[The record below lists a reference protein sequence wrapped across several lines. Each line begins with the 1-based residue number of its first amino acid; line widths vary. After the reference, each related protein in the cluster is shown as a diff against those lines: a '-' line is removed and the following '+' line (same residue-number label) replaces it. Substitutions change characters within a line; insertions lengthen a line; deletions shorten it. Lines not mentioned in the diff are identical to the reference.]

1 MLAKKGKNTMN
12 NANGSATAKK
22 NAGAKWNVEK
32 AGFDASSAKAIS
44 AAQLLADMAE
54 GKLQAGEAYK
64 VCEPVVLAS
73 GVDYRANGA
82 VIFAERGLTVDGA
95 ESVAL
100 RDAIIVANGAA
111 IKGCGKDLT
120 VYACY
125 LGGGV
130 ELCGED
136 VTVQGCIVEGSVTV
150 KGESCIVRENTV
162 SAGICVGAGSVNTL
176 VALNKVKSVEICGCF
191 NTSVVLNSACCISGK
206 GNTNLYVVDN
216 VAQSIDISDN
226 NYLIA
231 NGNGYS
237 EFKAEN
243 NENVNGD
250 DVTDVDARVEYGANE
265 ELLPHTNKDLF
276 VGMKRKKF
284 ITDPSL
290 EEKKAFSAYMR
301 TCAPMGKFV
310 IIPPG
315 AYAVEGEVYIDGAYN
330 DTTIYAYGVY
340 SECCYTDHKMY
351 KGLFL
356 YHIFKVHDFRVYGLT
371 IGRALP
377 SCGQVRIVDT
387 FIEADGVRYES
398 EADVPEGAT
407 PEYKLTAYSEAGF
420 DDGFTQTNPEIFHT
434 WWPETFLYDEKTGEH
449 KMYPEENPDAFH
461 KCVRNVDENGN
472 SDGSMTITLLD
483 KVAPTLSW
491 KAKDIYD
498 RIKPGTVMTCRFSN
512 GRYHVY
518 ILYSTNILFRD
529 VVLYGYAGGMANVAM
544 GTDEVY
550 FERFHDTPQGN
561 SLIDRETYERYL
573 AIQKKYGVDM
583 EVFEDKAWDGT
594 VRYRGPKGRSSSVD
608 AFHITHTKTGYNVI
622 SSLLEGMVDDGSN
635 QKGNSS
641 RLHAIKDNGDGTTTI
656 QYKPTMF
663 SARWCAMRRPDAA
676 PGLELSFVNCRNFAK
691 GDIVFIYAPSGQV
704 VCETPALTDFQ
715 PVGKYLNVFVDAS
728 KECDVYETT
737 VATKDVNFDALYNPL
752 TGIPYDISS
761 NDVGWVDNG
770 WTKYDDSQRITVDNL
785 SWNACNYTMDN
796 VMVHCGHTRG
806 YLIKSADVTVKH
818 CTFRNIS
825 YAGLLIKPE
834 KSWAESSI
842 SRRLMITNNLFDNT
856 GYMSNFVLHREFACI
871 TIVSTSKIANEKMLP
886 MDDITVTHCKFT
898 NNKQRNAIFV
908 NSAKNVKIT
917 DNIFDENVIDIHPEE
932 KGVAALLDTC
942 ANIELSGNTYNYAHY
957 NGDIRN
963 VVKGKNFVN
972 VYGID
977 AVDENGNHLIPDN
990 VD

>member
-1 MLAKKGKNTMN
+1 MNNNLNAAAKK
-12 NANGSATAKK
+12 A
-22 NAGAKWNVEK
+22 AGAKWNVENVK
-32 AGFDASSAKAIS
+32 FDVSSAKAVS
-44 AAQLLADMAE
+44 AAQLLTDMAE
-54 GKLQAGEAYK
+54 GKLNAGEAYK
-64 VCEPVVLAS
+64 VSEPIALQSNAK
-73 GVDYRANGA
+73 YRANGA
-82 VIFAERGLTVDGA
+82 VIFADCGITSDGA
-95 ESVAL
+95 ENVTL
-100 RDAIIVANGAA
+100 EDAIVVANVKA
-111 IKGCGKDLT
+111 IEGCGKNVT
-120 VYACY
+120 VYSCY
-125 LGGGV
+125 LGGSV

-136 VTVQGCIVEGSVTV
+136 VTVQNCIVAGGVTV

-162 SAGICVGAGSVNTL
+162 SAGVVACAGSVNTL
-176 VALNKVKSVEICGCF
+176 VALNKTEKIEINGCF
-191 NTSVVLNSACCISGK
+191 NTSVVLNDASCIAAK

-216 VAQSIDISDN
+216 TANAINLANN

-231 NGNGYS
+231 DGNSYS
-237 EFKAEN
+237 ELGADK
-243 NENVNGD
+243 NENVNGN
-250 DVTDVDARVEYGANE
+250 DVTDVDARPECGANE
-265 ELLPHTNKDLF
+265 EILPHTNKDLF
-276 VGMKRKKF
+276 VGMKRKEF
-284 ITDPSL
+284 VTDPSL
-290 EEKKAFSAYMR
+290 DEKKAFSAYMR
-301 TCAPMGKFV
+301 TCAPMGDFV

-315 AYAVEGEVYIDGAYN
+315 AYAVAGEVYFDAVYN
-330 DTTIYAYGVY
+330 NTTIYAYGVY
-340 SECCYTDHKMY
+340 SECCYTDHKAY
-351 KGLFL
+351 KGMFL
-356 YHIFKVHDFRVYGLT
+356 YHMYKVDNLNVYGLT

-377 SCGQVRIVDT
+377 CCGQVRIVDC
-387 FIEADGVRYES
+387 FVEANGVRYAS
-398 EADVPEGAT
+398 DADIPEGAT

-472 SDGSMTITLLD
+472 GDGSMTITLLD
-483 KVAPTLSW
+483 KVSTHLPW

-498 RIKPGTVMTCRFSN
+498 RIKPGTIMTCRLSN
-512 GRYHVY
+512 GRYHIY
-518 ILYSTNILFRD
+518 ILYSNNIHFRD

-550 FERFHDTPQGN
+550 FERFHDTPQGH
-561 SLIDRETYERYL
+561 SLIDKETYERYL
-573 AIQKKYGVDM
+573 AIQEKYGVDM
-583 EVFEDKAWDGT
+583 EICKETAWDGT
-594 VRYRGPKGRSSSVD
+594 ERYRGPEARSSSVD

-641 RLHAIKDNGDGTTTI
+641 RLHMIRDNGDGTTTI

-676 PGLELSFVNCRNFAK
+676 PGLEPSFVNCRNFAK

-704 VCETPALTDFQ
+704 VCETPALTDFEK
-715 PVGKYLNVFVDAS
+715 VGTYTNVFVDAV
-728 KECDVYETT
+728 KDCDVFETT
-737 VATKDVNFDALYNPL
+737 VATDAVNFEALYNPL

-796 VMVHCGHTRG
+796 VMVHCGHSRG
-806 YLIKSADVTVKH
+806 YLIKSSDVKVKN

-825 YAGLLIKPE
+825 YAALLIKPE

-842 SRRLMITNNLFDNT
+842 TRRLLVDKCLFDNT
-856 GYMSNFVLHREFACI
+856 GYMSNFVCHREFACI

-886 MDDITVTHCKFT
+886 MDDITVSNCKFT
-898 NNKQRNAIFV
+898 NNKQRNAMFI
-908 NSAKNVKIT
+908 NSAKNVKII
-917 DNIFDENVIDIHPEE
+917 NNVFDDNVIDIHPEA

-963 VVKGKNFVN
+963 VVKGQNFVN
-972 VYGID
+972 VFGKD
-977 AVDENGNHLIPDN
+977 AVDAQGNHLIADRI
-990 VD
+990 DGQ